1 MAISNI
7 RELKTPCYII
17 NQGDYEKNIEEFMK
31 AFGNAWD
38 GQVDYGY
45 SVKTNHLPHML
56 KTALKSGWKAEV
68 VSPDEY
74 EFALQ
79 CGASD
84 CQIIFNGPQK
94 REKSLKAL
102 LAGATVNVDNL
113 EELSLICNEISG
125 ADCQKVKVGLRV
137 NYNIEKE
144 CPGETTCKSV
154 VNRFGIS
161 YENGDLKR
169 AIDMLDNAG
178 ISLSGLHM
186 HESSSSRSLKI
197 FKSITDKT
205 CEIIEK
211 YELNSLN
218 YIDIGGGF
226 FGGNLFP
233 GKPTYGEYADT
244 ICSSLKRVVDSESV
258 TLILEPGA
266 AVLATSMDYLT
277 AVLNIR
283 DIRGQQIVTV
293 DGSVIHINPMM
304 NPHET
309 PFTLIDGGEVTVNV
323 PVIAG
328 STCMELDRFLPRGL
342 ENSVLHESRL
352 LFHACGAY
360 MSTHN
365 SSFINA
371 APNIYVKNIAGD
383 YELLREKTVE
393 SMMMY

>member
-1 MAISNI
+1 MAISDI

-17 NQGDYEKNIEEFMK
+17 NQSEYESNIKEFME
-31 AFGNAWD
+31 AFNNAWN

-56 KTALKSGWKAEV
+56 KTAMDLGWKAEV

-79 CGASD
+79 CGATE

-94 REKSLKAL
+94 RKKALDAL
-102 LAGATVNVDNL
+102 LAGAIVNVDNL
-113 EELSLICNEISG
+113 EELSYICKEIPGDACSN
-125 ADCQKVKVGLRV
+125 VKLGLRV
-137 NYNIEKE
+137 NYDIEKD
-144 CPGETTCKSV
+144 CPGETTCKGV

-161 YENGDLKR
+161 YENGELKK
-169 AIDMLDNAG
+169 AIEILKDSGM
-178 ISLSGLHM
+178 ILSGLHM
-186 HESSSSRSLKI
+186 HESSSSRSLNI
-197 FKSITDKT
+197 FKSIADKT

-211 YELNSLN
+211 YDLNELK

-233 GKPTYGEYADT
+233 GKPSYSEYAEV
-244 ICSSLKRVVDSESV
+244 ICKSLKRVLDPTRVK
-258 TLILEPGA
+258 LILEPGA

-277 AVLNIR
+277 AVLNTR
-283 DIRGQQIVTV
+283 DIRGQKIVTV

-309 PFTLIDGGEVTVNV
+309 PFTLIDGGDDIDL
-323 PVIAG
+323 PPIIAG
-328 STCMELDRFLPRGL
+328 STCMEMDRFLPRGL
-342 ENSVLHESRL
+342 KNQVLPESRL

-371 APNIYVKNIAGD
+371 APNIYIMRAEND
-383 YELLREKTVE
+383 YELLREKNVD
-393 SMMMY
+393 SMLKF